1 MARVGPK
8 SYAIR
13 VLLWLGW
20 AGLGLTDPGSPFSRG
35 LFAAEVVAV
44 RGAEVERSA
53 ISLASAA
60 TVAVPVGTTSASST
74 EKGPQKATEKSPATP
89 ASPAPNLA
97 DKTLVVLGDSL
108 SAGFGVDPA
117 EAWPARVQ
125 DMIRQAGLPWKL
137 VNAGVSGDTSAGGLR
152 RLDWILRR
160 PVDALLIELGGN
172 DGLRGLPL
180 EATRTNL
187 QAVIERTRAKFPDAR
202 IVLTGMRMPDNFG
215 EGYTRQFEGLYRDLA
230 EKHRVVLI
238 PFLLDGVGGR
248 PELNLPDQIHP
259 NAEGHRR
266 VATNVWKVLRPVL
279 QEAKR

>member
-1 MARVGPK
+1 MARPGRT
-8 SYAIR
+8 SHTFR

-20 AGLGLTDPGSPFSRG
+20 VTLRMTGAACLLSSRVS
-35 LFAAEVVAV
+35 ASEPVVARDAGV
-44 RGAEVERSA
+44 DRSA
-53 ISLASAA
+53 ISPA
-60 TVAVPVGTTSASST
+60 TRAGKASSSST
-74 EKGPQKATEKSPATP
+74 DKSPEKALEKASGTP
-89 ASPAPNLA
+89 SPSPAE
-97 DKTLVVLGDSL
+97 KTLVVLGDSL
-108 SAGFGVDPA
+108 SAGFGVDPG
-117 EAWPARVQ
+117 EAWPARIQ

-202 IVLTGMRMPDNFG
+202 IVLAGMRMPDNFG
-215 EGYTRQFEGLYRDLA
+215 EAYTRQFEGLYRDLA
-230 EKHRVVLI
+230 EKQRVVLI
-238 PFLLDGVGGR
+238 PFLLEGVGGR

-259 NAEGHRR
+259 NAEGHRL
-266 VATNVWKVLRPVL
+266 VATNVWKALLPVL
-279 QEAKR
+279 QPR